1 MTFPSQST
9 PFRKTTQF
17 YNKQGGKNESAKKEA
32 VLWDRDEIEMLVN
45 TVGQMV
51 AGCEDAGDVVNK
63 LVQLVQVA
71 MTSKVTDLTV
81 GK

>member
-1 MTFPSQST
+1 M
-9 PFRKTTQF
+9 
-17 YNKQGGKNESAKKEA
+17 
-32 VLWDRDEIEMLVN
+32 WDGDEIEMLVN